1 MKKIIILSMIICTM
15 AVGCSNNE
23 EYTHYN
29 QESISFNSLRDKL
42 QTKAAND
49 STDNYYV
56 YAIINGYSE
65 WYFDTEVSTSTGATD
80 YYWPQ
85 GATLNFYSFCPIP
98 TADNI
103 VVGTTTAGTEIP
115 ITYTV
120 PSAADQDFTIATP
133 ALDKSGPNPV
143 HLAFNHMLSKISI
156 KVELVDTLTSSFT
169 LASGWTSELSML
181 YTSAT
186 TDAVTA
192 VAATN
197 PTGWTLP
204 TTAPT
209 ALTTYSSDSTFIVM
223 PQTVAGNTLRIMG
236 VTINT
241 NPGGET
247 YFSGPLEL
255 ITFSTTNITN
265 ITSFEAGKQYNFVI
279 TIGGS
284 SHGGT
289 NNDPIFNGKISFT
302 STVADWSGPTS
313 VDITQP

>member
-1 MKKIIILSMIICTM
+1 MKKVIFLSMIVCAIS
-15 AVGCSNNE
+15 VGCSNNE
-23 EYTHYN
+23 EYTKES
-29 QESISFNSLRDKL
+29 QEAISFNSLRDKV
-42 QTKAAND
+42 QTRAAND
-49 STDNYYV
+49 SADNYYA
-56 YAIINGYSE
+56 YAIIDGYTD
-65 WYFDTEVSTSTGATD
+65 WYFNTEVNTTTGATD

-85 GATLNFYSFCPIP
+85 GATLDFYSFCPVP

-103 VVGTTTAGTEIP
+103 VVGTTTPGTEIP

-120 PSAADQDFTIATP
+120 PTTADQDFTIATP

-197 PTGWTLP
+197 ATGWTLP
-204 TTAPT
+204 STAPT
-209 ALTTYSSDSTFIVM
+209 SLTTYSSDSTFIVM
-223 PQTVAGNTLRIMG
+223 PQAVAGNTLRIMG

-241 NPGGET
+241 NPGGEK
-247 YFSGPLEL
+247 YFEGPLEL
-255 ITFSTTNITN
+255 ITFSSTNITN
-265 ITSFEAGKQYNFVI
+265 ITDFEAGMQYNFVI
-279 TIGGS
+279 TIGGT

-289 NNDPIFNGKISFT
+289 DNEPIFNGKISFT
-302 STVADWSGPTS
+302 STVADWGGPTS
-313 VDITQP
+313 IAVTQP